1 MRARQQRSYVR
12 PLEVAVPFGLVVVA
26 LFVGWLTTSG
36 FMSPNHLSS
45 LSQTAAYVGII
56 AIGETIVLLL
66 GGIDLSLPYTINLAA
81 ILIAG
86 FQSNGMSS
94 TSDILLVLL
103 IGAGIGLS
111 NGLGVALLGIS
122 PLVMTLGMNSILQ
135 GVSLIYSSGSPV
147 GQAPSIVTT
156 ISTGWWHQIPYVVF
170 LWLALT
176 IVVTLVLVYS
186 TFGRTVYAIGAN
198 RRASALSGLPV
209 RRNVILG
216 YVLSALAATVGGML
230 LVGYSGQAYLG
241 QGDEYLLPAI
251 AVVVIGGTSIFGG
264 KGSYV
269 QTVAGALLITVI
281 ESILVTVN
289 VNQSG
294 QDILYGAI
302 ILTMAYVNQVAL
314 GDRARAG
321 ALSGRLGAFR
331 GWLEPARRRHEA
343 DITRSDPTEG
353 S

>member
-1 MRARQQRSYVR
+1 
-12 PLEVAVPFGLVVVA
+12 
-26 LFVGWLTTSG
+26 
-36 FMSPNHLSS
+36 
-45 LSQTAAYVGII
+45 
-56 AIGETIVLLL
+56 
-66 GGIDLSLPYTINLAA
+66 
-81 ILIAG
+81 
-86 FQSNGMSS
+86 MSS
-94 TSDILLVLL
+94 TKDILLVLL
-103 IGAGIGLS
+103 VGAAIGFT
-111 NGLGVALLGIS
+111 NGVGVAFFGIS

-147 GQAPSIVTT
+147 GEAPSIVTT

-170 LWLALT
+170 LWFALT
-176 IVVTLVLVYS
+176 IVVTLVLVFS
-186 TFGRTVYAIGAN
+186 TFGRGVYAIGAH

-209 RRNVILG
+209 RRNVVLG
-216 YVLSALAATVGGML
+216 YVVSALAATVGGML

-264 KGSYV
+264 KGSYI

-314 GDRARAG
+314 GDRGRMR

-343 DITRSDPTEG
+343 DIPRSDPTEG